1 MSILQISKLQQ
12 RSGNLVD
19 LPQLDEGEFGWA
31 SDNNRL
37 FIGKTSPNQNV
48 EVLTAYSNISFSQ
61 IDGSIGN
68 LNMNPVTIAA
78 GEVLVYDGTNWV
90 NRGGIAGGSINLGN
104 ISNVTISG
112 GAIGYILQTDG
123 LGNLSWT
130 PKGTI
135 LSFVENVTQANP
147 GVVTTTSNHN
157 LTKGAAVTITGS
169 QGMTQLNGNSYYA
182 NVLTPT
188 TFSLYT
194 DAGATSS
201 PLNTTSYTAYA
212 YTTVS
217 NTVTSVNTVIVG
229 NSAVLSVNKPVQFI
243 GNMSTSGIVNNTTY
257 YINSIPSG
265 TSITISSSLYPNGT
279 AGPVLAL
286 QTANGLSASVYET
299 GGQITSLVGGGSG
312 GTGAAGTNTQVQF
325 NNAGILG
332 ATSSLTFDFA
342 NNILTVGGNAN
353 VANLNSSGIVSAV
366 TLSSNVATGTAPITV
381 NSTTKVAN
389 LNADL
394 LDGYNTSVTSSA
406 NTIVVRDANSNVSGG
421 NLTASGIVSATGN
434 VSGGN
439 VNTTGLVS
447 ATGNVT
453 GGNLTT
459 TGLANVGSLS
469 ATGNISG
476 GNVNTTGLVS
486 ATGNI
491 SGGNVNTTGLANVGS
506 LSATGNISGGNVNTT
521 GLANLGSL
529 VVPGT
534 SNLGPVGN
542 VTITGGTSGYYL
554 QTNGSGG
561 LSWQPISSGTTLVSG
576 NSNVTIAANANVNI
590 SSNGVANVFVV
601 TGTGVNVAGK
611 LNTGGN
617 ITTNGT
623 ISVNTPISPN
633 YLISANTANNWT
645 AIGGYSNIGFG
656 VSGLS
661 NIGIGVYGSSNAQP
675 GVSGMSASSSGVEGI
690 SVSSYG
696 VQGISTISYGVYGN
710 STSNIAIFGDGGTN
724 VGIFGNSSTNIGVI
738 GNSNTNFG
746 IKGVSFSSYGVFG
759 QSIGNVGV
767 FGEASASHAG
777 VQGDAQTT
785 GSMGVLGTASSSG
798 VYGVVG
804 QLSSINGIAAVYGV
818 SSVPAANGGGVG
830 GLFSAPDGEAVSAQS
845 ANGIALVAGTR
856 TGVALE
862 AISTSSGT
870 ALQVTSASGPVA
882 TFGNNATTFV
892 SIDSAGNL
900 NVSNNISGNNVSATS
915 HYVFSVAGAVSAAGS
930 TQGTATALTNDFNVV
945 STVSS
950 GANGVSLPTAV
961 AGYRI
966 TILNTSANILN
977 VYPLGNGIINSQ
989 AANVAYAQPAGA
1001 RLDFICTATATAPGG
1016 QWYTLNATYD

>member
-453 GGNLTT
+453 GGNLT
-459 TGLANVGSLS
+459 
-469 ATGNISG
+469 
-476 GNVNTTGLVS
+476 
-486 ATGNI
+486 
-491 SGGNVNTTGLANVGS
+491 TTGLANVGS